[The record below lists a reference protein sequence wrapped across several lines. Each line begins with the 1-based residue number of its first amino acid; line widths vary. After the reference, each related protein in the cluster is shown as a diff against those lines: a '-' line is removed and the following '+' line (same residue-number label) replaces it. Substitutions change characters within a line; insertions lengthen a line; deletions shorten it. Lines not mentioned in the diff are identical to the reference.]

1 MNTKIKT
8 QILLVIL
15 ITTVV
20 SACTINDPDQG
31 TSTTLSSPPPSAS
44 DPVLIPI
51 EPTLNVLPTA
61 TTSGTPTP
69 TAVPV
74 SPQEAPVHLIPLE
87 GALSSPKAE
96 VSGMTWYGDLLLILP
111 QYPEKYLSPSGSPS
125 LFALTRSEINDFLD
139 GSSSDPLETRLI
151 PIGGTQ
157 GTSQIPGYEGF
168 EAIATDGESVYLSIE
183 ANDRGAMHG
192 YLIRGLI
199 AVDGSAIDLDPGS
212 LTEIPTPVQIFNA
225 AYETLIASGD
235 QILVLF
241 EANGQDLNPGPS
253 VLQYDSHYSSFA
265 ELDFDNIE
273 YRITDSTALD
283 VDDKL
288 WVLNVF
294 MPIEFWYYTNSDP
307 ISEKYGIGNTHS
319 INNHVER
326 LLELK
331 YNKGH
336 ITLSGEPPLYLEL
349 IDDTNSRNWEAIVRL
364 DERGFLAMT
373 DTYPGTILGFIPFPG
388 K

>member
-1 MNTKIKT
+1 VNTKIKT
-8 QILLVIL
+8 QILLLIL

-69 TAVPV
+69 TAAPV

-111 QYPEKYLSPSGSPS
+111 QYPEKYLSPSGYPS

-139 GSSSDPLETRLI
+139 GSSSDPLEPRLI

-168 EAIATDGESVYLSIE
+168 EAIAIHDSSVYLSIE
-183 ANDRGAMHG
+183 ANDRGVMKG
-192 YLIRGLI
+192 YLIQGTI
-199 AVDGSAIDLDPGS
+199 SEDGSSIIIPPGS
-212 LTEIPTPVQIFNA
+212 LFEIPTPVQIFNA
-225 AYETLIASGD
+225 AYETLIATGG
-235 QILVLF
+235 QVVTF
-241 EANGQDLNPGPS
+241 YEANGRDLNPEPIAI
-253 VLQYDSHYSSFA
+253 QYDPKSHEFI
-265 ELDFDNIE
+265 ELDLRHIE
-273 YRITDSTALD
+273 YRFTDSTD
-283 VDDKL
+283 VDPDGKF
-288 WVLNVF
+288 WVLNIF
-294 MPIEFWYYTNSDP
+294 MPIEFWYFTISDP
-307 ISEKYGIGNTHS
+307 IAEQYGTGITHS
-319 INNHVER
+319 ANNHVER

-331 YNKGH
+331 YNEGQ

>member
-1 MNTKIKT
+1 MY
-8 QILLVIL
+8 
-15 ITTVV
+15 
-20 SACTINDPDQG
+20 A
-31 TSTTLSSPPPSAS
+31 
-44 DPVLIPI
+44 
-51 EPTLNVLPTA
+51 
-61 TTSGTPTP
+61 
-69 TAVPV
+69 
-74 SPQEAPVHLIPLE
+74 
-87 GALSSPKAE
+87 
-96 VSGMTWYGDLLLILP
+96 
-111 QYPEKYLSPSGSPS
+111 
-125 LFALTRSEINDFLD
+125 F
-139 GSSSDPLETRLI
+139 
-151 PIGGTQ
+151 
-157 GTSQIPGYEGF
+157 
-168 EAIATDGESVYLSIE
+168 
-183 ANDRGAMHG
+183 
-192 YLIRGLI
+192 
-199 AVDGSAIDLDPGS
+199 
-212 LTEIPTPVQIFNA
+212 
-225 AYETLIASGD
+225 
-235 QILVLF
+235 F
-241 EANGQDLNPGPS
+241 EANGRDLNPGPS
-253 VLQYDSHYSSFA
+253 VLQYDSHNSSFA

-307 ISEKYGIGNTHS
+307 ISEHYGIGETHS

-331 YNKGH
+331 YNEGQ